1 MKRYLIT
8 IIYAVILASCSDE
21 MDLAGKDGT
30 YEFRQNEN
38 FFGISVQDGFELNLS
53 SDSVRISTVR
63 IESDENVI
71 QRVKCEVKNGIL
83 YFYRDPEVKF
93 PSNVP
98 VKISVTKDSLKTLM
112 LSSAKVQ
119 IVDTLRTNEISLVC
133 RNKSVLTGRL
143 DCNKIQAMINHSTV
157 EIAGVSDTIQT
168 LRMNV
173 DNGSIVKLFD
183 LKSHNAKVNISG
195 GSRAE
200 VAVYNEF
207 EVAAK
212 EKSIVHYKGTAIV
225 RSLVSD
231 DDSEIKEIK
240 E

>member
-1 MKRYLIT
+1 MKRYLFT
-8 IIYAVILASCSDE
+8 IICVVMLASCSDE
-21 MDLAGKDGT
+21 IDLAGREGT
-30 YEFRQNEN
+30 YEFTQNKN
-38 FFGISVQDGFELNLS
+38 FSGISVQDGFELYLI
-53 SDSVRISTVR
+53 SDSVPIIK
-63 IESDENVI
+63 IESDENA
-71 QRVKCEVKNGIL
+71 VKCVKYEMKNDIL

-93 PSNVP
+93 PSNVS
-98 VKISVTKDSLKTLM
+98 VKISVTKDSLETLM

-119 IVDTLRTNEISLVC
+119 IVDTLRTNEINLVC
-133 RNKSVLTGRL
+133 RGKSVLTGIV
-143 DCNKIQAMINHSTV
+143 DCNKIQGMINNSTV

-168 LRMNV
+168 LRMNI
-173 DNGSIVKLFD
+173 DNGSIVELSD
-183 LKSHNAKVNISG
+183 LKSHNVKVNISG
-195 GSRAE
+195 GSYAE

-212 EKSIVHYKGTAIV
+212 EKSIVHYRGTAII